1 MFKRKILLAII
12 LVCSLYFVF
21 ADNDLDQKINNANQ
35 QLNDANSKLNQISV
49 QKSDIEN
56 KKSELLKRLD
66 DVQAKIRTADTEI
79 YELGEQ
85 IKILED
91 KIAQKKVELIDA
103 QTEVNYQNDRMKKRL
118 RTLYKAGDFTYVE
131 ILMNSASLSDM
142 MTQMDKIQVLL
153 DYDQET
159 LMALAEA
166 RNKIEQAKIELEKQE
181 ADLIVVKENEEHKRQ
196 EMANLEQELQ
206 VVHAEYENNYQALM
220 ELELAI
226 EAEANELTKTL
237 KSLQAERAQI
247 AYASGAM
254 MWPVSA
260 DWTRISSDFGNRIHP
275 VLGTKSFH
283 GGIDIPAPNGS
294 PIYAA
299 NSGVVIF
306 AGYKGSY
313 GNAVI
318 IDHGG
323 GVATLYA
330 HSSKLYVNTGQEV
343 TRGETVALI
352 GSTGRSTGNHL
363 HFEVR
368 ENGERVDPKKYLY
381 KQ

>member
-1 MFKRKILLAII
+1 MGLTFR
-12 LVCSLYFVF
+12 
-21 ADNDLDQKINNANQ
+21 
-35 QLNDANSKLNQISV
+35 
-49 QKSDIEN
+49 
-56 KKSELLKRLD
+56 
-66 DVQAKIRTADTEI
+66 
-79 YELGEQ
+79 
-85 IKILED
+85 
-91 KIAQKKVELIDA
+91 
-103 QTEVNYQNDRMKKRL
+103 
-118 RTLYKAGDFTYVE
+118 
-131 ILMNSASLSDM
+131 SASGRAIRGYAFASVFLFRITQQKHCFAPLLSLSLNLF
-142 MTQMDKIQVLL
+142 KGKSYLL
-153 DYDQET
+153 
-159 LMALAEA
+159 
-166 RNKIEQAKIELEKQE
+166 
-181 ADLIVVKENEEHKRQ
+181 
-196 EMANLEQELQ
+196 NLEQELQ

-237 KSLQAERAQI
+237 KSLQAERAKI

-260 DWTRISSDFGNRIHP
+260 DWTRISSDFGYRIHP
-275 VLGTKSFH
+275 VLGTQSFH

-323 GVATLYA
+323 GIATLYA

-343 TRGETVALI
+343 ARGDTVALI